1 MKIIMSALARY
12 ILIINEQTDM
22 KESHLDS
29 ARSEGLGVVETSS
42 FKQILR
48 DVENLVLVCC
58 NPG

>member
-1 MKIIMSALARY
+1 
-12 ILIINEQTDM
+12 M